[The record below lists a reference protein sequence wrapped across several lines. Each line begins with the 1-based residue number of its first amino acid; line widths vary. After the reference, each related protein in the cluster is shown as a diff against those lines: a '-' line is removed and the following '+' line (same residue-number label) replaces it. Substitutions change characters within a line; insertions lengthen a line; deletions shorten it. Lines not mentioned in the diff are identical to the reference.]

1 MVRRSRHSPRVVCEF
16 CFVKSGLVGSMYCR
30 CGHLSWVCVGSKKD
44 SGEGENLRRVLI
56 GNLLWEKS
64 NGSRFTF
71 ASSFRMIGSS
81 RIAQGIF
88 DEATNH
94 NIVALRRGWNGR
106 RGVCLRGPT
115 RRHPEHGHGDRRTA
129 RRHGAGRA
137 NCRAVADEYPSTYSN
152 PDTNHPTANSV
163 PSSHSNA
170 LSHAGSHQHSYPRA
184 NRNLNSHQ

>member
-1 MVRRSRHSPRVVCEF
+1 
-16 CFVKSGLVGSMYCR
+16 
-30 CGHLSWVCVGSKKD
+30 
-44 SGEGENLRRVLI
+44 
-56 GNLLWEKS
+56 
-64 NGSRFTF
+64 
-71 ASSFRMIGSS
+71 MIGSS